1 MLTPYLYTAL
11 LVYMSTLAGNFSIS
25 GAVFFVLFLLH
36 SFAYYGYR
44 IYDDPIDMLTD
55 KRRYNKSLF
64 LRRLFLWLFVL
75 VGITYFVGVIFV
87 RVSYDY
93 EDGKLVHLENKES
106 LKQDMI
112 ALERSMSK
120 IIPDFLSN
128 WTIFRAVL
136 VLVFAIG
143 LIFIQWSEEA
153 YAEVNDEALM
163 TVYTDIYRDKW
174 QKVGQNGQIEVLLV
188 FKPWEVQKCV
198 LIFKDYK
205 FKVEIF
211 CVLQVIFLVFIAN
224 AQYCLYGVPYLAF
237 GVIHL
242 LTIALSH
249 AKSDQTIRVVASVLN
264 VLLLLFL
271 PMDLGLHYSVHYIQE
286 SQRIDA

>member
-1 MLTPYLYTAL
+1 
-11 LVYMSTLAGNFSIS
+11 
-25 GAVFFVLFLLH
+25 
-36 SFAYYGYR
+36 
-44 IYDDPIDMLTD
+44 
-55 KRRYNKSLF
+55 
-64 LRRLFLWLFVL
+64 
-75 VGITYFVGVIFV
+75 
-87 RVSYDY
+87 
-93 EDGKLVHLENKES
+93 
-106 LKQDMI
+106 
-112 ALERSMSK
+112 
-120 IIPDFLSN
+120 
-128 WTIFRAVL
+128 
-136 VLVFAIG
+136 
-143 LIFIQWSEEA
+143 
-153 YAEVNDEALM
+153 
-163 TVYTDIYRDKW
+163 
-174 QKVGQNGQIEVLLV
+174 
-188 FKPWEVQKCV
+188 V

-286 SQRIDA
+286 SQRIDAQIDDKYYGQPNRYQLEGYQGIMATTGSYVTFGLKMGLLVIACMQYKYSYDMANEFDSLKKRYMQADSQEYPASFKVQDRVGLNADQARMQKYNKLLKLSYVRTFRKSWSFVVKLLQPISLFFLSVFQLIFCLEHESVLFLILLCCVMSGFFVELKDAAGQNAYALLCKIILCIECLYVLV